1 MTPCTTCVCEL
12 PTRNWYDLKAVH
24 ISIIM
29 EAACTFYDIERSLL
43 FARTRKREVMIPRHV
58 FRWFAVRYQGH
69 KLTYI
74 ADSTN
79 GDHTTVIHSI
89 GAVGDMMETDPDFE
103 RKLNQFVKFAR
114 EFAGNNR
121 DAKLPLHLFG
131 VRKDLT
137 KPRKYNPIK
146 TIVR

>member
-1 MTPCTTCVCEL
+1 
-12 PTRNWYDLKAVH
+12 
-24 ISIIM
+24 
-29 EAACTFYDIERSLL
+29 
-43 FARTRKREVMIPRHV
+43 
-58 FRWFAVRYQGH
+58 
-69 KLTYI
+69 
-74 ADSTN
+74 
-79 GDHTTVIHSI
+79 
-89 GAVGDMMETDPDFE
+89 MMETDPDFE

-137 KPRKYNPIK
+137 KPRKYNTIK